1 MKRFTEILKQIP
13 KNPGIYMYRNNEDI
27 VIYVGKA
34 KNLFNRVNSYFTGKK
49 DPKTTALLKQIA
61 NIEYFVT
68 ENETEALILE
78 NNMIKKYMPRY
89 NILLKD
95 SKSYPFIKITNE
107 PIPKIYKCRERIS
120 KNGTFFGPYVS
131 SEQADNIILILN
143 RVLKLRKCR
152 HRLKEPFNK
161 TPCLNY
167 HMQLC
172 SAPCASL
179 ISRKN
184 YLRRIRT
191 AKDFLNGNT
200 EPLVKTLTA
209 EMTRYSKALKF
220 EKAAEIRDQI
230 KQVQEIKPD
239 QFMQENYS
247 AENNDYVGIYQDGET
262 AAVSVISVR
271 NGIVNDKKTFLFT
284 RLLPD
289 TEFIADFFNLYYLN
303 EIFLPS
309 TIYFRDTF
317 LDEELFY
324 SAIEKKR
331 GCNIKIEKPTIQKDR
346 RLTKLAIDNAEIFYE
361 EKKLKLEKIHHL
373 RELKKIL
380 QLEKIPRKIEC
391 FDIATLNGKFN
402 TAAMSVFVDGNPER
416 SLYRQFNVE
425 GEGHP
430 DDYSMMKEIMA
441 RRYQRLKIEKQDF
454 PDLLLLDGGK
464 GQLNA
469 AAEIIDLLGIDV
481 SMAAIAEK
489 EEHIFIRNQKEP
501 IVLPRSSYALKIIQH
516 IRDEAH
522 RFSNTRLAVRYKND
536 SLKTQLENIP
546 GIGKTRARFLLKTF
560 GSVEKIKT
568 LSQEELASLP
578 QIGNHLAKNLYQF
591 FHQCN
596 QE

>member
-1 MKRFTEILKQIP
+1 MKKFADILRQIP
-13 KNPGIYMYRNNEDI
+13 KNPGIYMYRNSNDI

-34 KNLFNRVNSYFTGKK
+34 KNLFNRVNSYFIGKK
-49 DPKTTALLKQIA
+49 DPKTAALVKQIA
-61 NIEYFVT
+61 KIEFFVT

-89 NILLKD
+89 NIMLKD
-95 SKSYPFIKITNE
+95 SKSYPFIKVSSE
-107 PIPKIYKCRERIS
+107 PIPRIYKCREKIS

-131 SEQADNIILILN
+131 SEQADNIILVLN

-152 HRLKEPFNK
+152 RALKAPFNRI
-161 TPCLNY
+161 PCLNY

-179 ISRKN
+179 ISRKK
-184 YLRRIRT
+184 YLYRIKT
-191 AKDFLNGNT
+191 AKDFLSGNID
-200 EPLVKTLTA
+200 PLIKILA
-209 EMTRYSKALKF
+209 GEMKRCSVQLKF

-230 KQVQEIKPD
+230 KQIRDIKPD
-239 QFMQENYS
+239 QFMQENNS
-247 AENNDYVGIYQDGET
+247 SENSDYVGIYQDGEN
-262 AAVSVISVR
+262 AAVSIISVR
-271 NGIVNDKKTFLFT
+271 NGMVNDKKNFLFT
-284 RLLPD
+284 KLLPE
-289 TEFIADFFNLYYLN
+289 TEFISDFFNLYYLN
-303 EIFLPS
+303 EMFLPS
-309 TIYFRDTF
+309 TVYYRDEV
-317 LDEELFY
+317 LDKKIFY
-324 SAIEKKR
+324 DAIEKKR
-331 GCNIKIEKPTIQKDR
+331 GCKIAIEKPSIQKDR

-380 QLEKIPRKIEC
+380 HMDKIPRKIEC

-402 TAAMSVFVDGNPER
+402 TAAMSVFIDGVPER

-430 DDYSMMKEIMA
+430 DDYAMMKEIMA
-441 RRYQRLKIEKQDF
+441 RRYQRLQIEKQDF
-454 PDLLLLDGGK
+454 PDLILLDGGK

-469 AAEIIDLLGIDV
+469 AAEIIDLLGIDI
-481 SMAAIAEK
+481 SMAAIAGN
-489 EEHIFIRNQKEP
+489 EELIFIRDKKEP

-516 IRDEAH
+516 LRDEAH

-536 SLKTQLENIP
+536 SLKTQLENVP
-546 GIGKTRARFLLKTF
+546 GIGKAKAKFLLETY

-568 LSQEELASLP
+568 IPQEELANLP
-578 QIGNHLAKNLYQF
+578 RIGARLAENLYRF

-596 QE
+596 RE

>member
-1 MKRFTEILKQIP
+1 
-13 KNPGIYMYRNNEDI
+13 
-27 VIYVGKA
+27 
-34 KNLFNRVNSYFTGKK
+34 
-49 DPKTTALLKQIA
+49 
-61 NIEYFVT
+61 
-68 ENETEALILE
+68 
-78 NNMIKKYMPRY
+78 
-89 NILLKD
+89 
-95 SKSYPFIKITNE
+95 
-107 PIPKIYKCRERIS
+107 
-120 KNGTFFGPYVS
+120 
-131 SEQADNIILILN
+131 
-143 RVLKLRKCR
+143 
-152 HRLKEPFNK
+152 
-161 TPCLNY
+161 
-167 HMQLC
+167 MQLC

-331 GCNIKIEKPTIQKDR
+331 GCKIKIEKPTIQKDR

-441 RRYQRLKIEKQDF
+441 RRYQRLQIEKQDF
-454 PDLLLLDGGK
+454 PDLILLDGGK

-469 AAEIIDLLGIDV
+469 AAEIIDLLNIDV

>member
-1 MKRFTEILKQIP
+1 MKKFADILRQIP
-13 KNPGIYMYRNNEDI
+13 KNPGIYMYRNSDDV

-34 KNLFNRVNSYFTGKK
+34 KNLFNRVNSYFIGKK
-49 DPKTTALLKQIA
+49 EPKTAALVKQIA
-61 NIEYFVT
+61 KIEFFVT

-89 NILLKD
+89 NIMLKD
-95 SKSYPFIKITNE
+95 SKSYPFIKVSSE
-107 PIPKIYKCRERIS
+107 PIPRIYKCREKVS

-131 SEQADNIILILN
+131 SEQADNIILVLN
-143 RVLKLRKCR
+143 KVLKLRKCR
-152 HRLKEPFNK
+152 RALKPPFNR

-179 ISRKN
+179 ISRRK
-184 YLRRIRT
+184 YLFRIKT
-191 AKDFLNGNT
+191 AKDFLSGNI
-200 EPLVKTLTA
+200 EPLIKILTA
-209 EMTRYSKALKF
+209 EMNRYSKQLKF

-230 KQVQEIKPD
+230 KQIREIKPD
-239 QFMQENYS
+239 QFMQENGS
-247 AENNDYVGIYQDGET
+247 SENSDYVGIYQDGEI

-271 NGIVNDKKTFLFT
+271 NGMVNDKKNFMFT
-284 RLLPD
+284 KLLPE
-289 TEFIADFFNLYYLN
+289 TQFISDFFNLYYLN
-303 EIFLPS
+303 EMFLPS
-309 TIYFRDTF
+309 VIYYRDDVPDKEVF
-317 LDEELFY
+317 C
-324 SAIEKKR
+324 AAVEKKR
-331 GCNIKIEKPTIQKDR
+331 GCKISIEKPVVQKDR

-380 QLEKIPRKIEC
+380 HMDKIPRKIEC

-402 TAAMSVFVDGNPER
+402 TAAMSVFVDGMPER

-430 DDYSMMKEIMA
+430 DDYAMMKEIMA
-441 RRYQRLKIEKQDF
+441 RRYQRLQIEKQDF
-454 PDLLLLDGGK
+454 PDLILLDGGK

-469 AAEIIDLLGIDV
+469 AAEIIDLLGINV

-489 EEHIFIRNQKEP
+489 EELIFIRDQKEP

-516 IRDEAH
+516 LRDEAH

-546 GIGKTRARFLLKTF
+546 GIGKAKSKFLLETF
-560 GSVEKIKT
+560 GSVDKIKT
-568 LSQEELASLP
+568 LSKEELASLP
-578 QIGNHLAKNLYQF
+578 QIGARLAENLYRF
-591 FHQCN
+591 FHSHN